1 MGGGVYGR
9 GVDFYVGPNSMA
21 LPGKYKN
28 WIGVSRRD
36 KLLKKAKNEKLR
48 NAINQLYRPG
58 SFIGDGGTA
67 SVLKFEKRTGEHV
80 SRSQLGHYNKA
91 RETVTYLKRIIFN
104 EQLTKSE
111 RKLANNLVKKL
122 NRSIWEWE
130 DRV

>member
-36 KLLKKAKNEKLR
+36 KLLKKAKNRKLR

-80 SRSQLGHYNKA
+80 SKSPLGHYNKA
-91 RETVTYLKRIIFN
+91 KDTVVYLKRIISN

-111 RKLANNLVKKL
+111 RKQANKLVKKL

>member
-36 KLLKKAKNEKLR
+36 KLLKKAENRKLR

-80 SRSQLGHYNKA
+80 SKSPLGHYNKA
-91 RETVTYLKRIIFN
+91 KDTVVYLKRIISN
-104 EQLTKSE
+104 EHLTKSE
-111 RKLANNLVKKL
+111 RKLANKLVKKL

>member
-1 MGGGVYGR
+1 MGGGIYGR

-36 KLLKKAKNEKLR
+36 KLLKKAKNRKLR

-80 SRSQLGHYNKA
+80 SKSPLGHYNKA
-91 RETVTYLKRIIFN
+91 KETVVYLKRIISN

-111 RKLANNLVKKL
+111 RKLANKLVKKL